1 MNDLYQELNFTRK
14 LYRDI
19 LDGFTI
25 FELSEKKVK
34 IKHLSEKELCE
45 TNEVYLNSYNSAK
58 KSGLLTEKDKIK
70 IFCDDKVW
78 SEEKENEL
86 KSLNSDLSLK
96 KTTLSKLF
104 IQSQIKSLKSEIKV
118 IEDKLKQITEERED
132 LLELTVENFAFKKS
146 NQYVIYLSLYKENES
161 RMFNSVEE
169 FEDLDESK
177 LIGFI
182 YIYKDFIQMF
192 NLENIKKLTV
202 SPFFMNTFFL
212 CEDNIFSY
220 YGQPIVNLSKNKI
233 DLFSIAKNY
242 KHYLIK
248 SEGNPPDNY
257 ESLEELVAWYE
268 NRPSLNSLK
277 DKNKDKLGQSYIGA
291 TKEELMN
298 IASNSKEE
306 VLDLSEEA
314 KKAGGDLSFEEILK
328 IHGI

>member
-1 MNDLYQELNFTRK
+1 VNDLYQELNFTRK

-19 LDGFTI
+19 LDGFTN
-25 FELSEKKVK
+25 FELSEKRVK

-45 TNEVYLNSYNSAK
+45 TNEVYLNEYNSAK
-58 KSGLLTEKDKIK
+58 KAGLLTEKDKIK
-70 IFCDDKVW
+70 ILCDDKVW
-78 SEEKENEL
+78 SEEKENEIIN
-86 KSLNSDLSLK
+86 LNSELSLK

-104 IQSQIKSLKSEIKV
+104 IQSQVKNLKNEIKV
-118 IEDKLKQITEERED
+118 IEEKLKEINKEREEI
-132 LLELTVENFAFKKS
+132 LGLTVENFAFKKS
-146 NQYVIYLSLYKENES
+146 NQYVIYLSLYNDDKS
-161 RMFNSVEE
+161 KMFNSVDE
-169 FEDLDESK
+169 FGDLDESK
-177 LIGFI
+177 LIGLIYVYKEFI
-182 YIYKDFIQMF
+182 EMF
-192 NLENIKKLTV
+192 NLDNIKKLVV

-220 YGQPIVNLSKNKI
+220 FGEPIINLSKNKI
-233 DLFSIAKNY
+233 DAFSIAKNY

-257 ESLEELVAWYE
+257 QSLEELVSWYE
-268 NRPSLNSLK
+268 NRPNLNSLK

-306 VLDLSEEA
+306 VVDLSAEA
-314 KKAGGDLSFEEILK
+314 KKAGGNLSFDEILK